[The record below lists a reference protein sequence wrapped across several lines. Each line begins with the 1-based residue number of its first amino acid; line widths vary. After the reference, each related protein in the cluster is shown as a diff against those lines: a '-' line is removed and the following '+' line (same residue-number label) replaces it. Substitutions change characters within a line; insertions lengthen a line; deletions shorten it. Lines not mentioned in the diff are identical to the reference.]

1 MRILICGDRNWT
13 DYDRILTALSCEEGN
28 YFNSGPNIIIECV
41 IEGEAQGADKMGRL
55 AAEELGIP
63 VLQFPAKWNLYG
75 HRAGPIRNQQMLDEG
90 KPTQVWA
97 FHNNIQKSIGT
108 KDMIRRANKA
118 GILVILFTEKTL
130 TYNFK
135 L

>member
-13 DYDRILTALSCEEGN
+13 DYERIKSALTYEESN
-28 YFNSGPNIIIECV
+28 FFNSNLNNTIECV
-41 IEGEAQGADKMGRL
+41 IEGEYHGADRMGRL
-55 AAEELGIP
+55 AAEELNIP
-63 VLQFPAKWNLYG
+63 VLRFPAKWNLYG

-97 FHNNIQKSIGT
+97 FHNKIQKSLGT